1 MTRILR
7 LSLVLALAFGSA
19 LFAGQANPSH
29 PAVDLAEIFAAAPAS
44 STPGGAP
51 AAMTPAT
58 PLNPL
63 DGAVFKD
70 DPECENAC
78 FEQYLECARGCSAC
92 DQCSCELAYCRSGCG
107 VPFTGC

>member
-19 LFAGQANPSH
+19 LFAGQANPSQ
-29 PAVDLAEIFAAAPAS
+29 PAVGLAEILAAAPAS
-44 STPGGAP
+44 GTPGGAP

-70 DPECENAC
+70 DPECESSC
-78 FEQYLECARGCSAC
+78 FQQYIECASGCSAC
-92 DQCSCELAYCRSGCG
+92 DQCSCQLALCRSGCG
-107 VPFTGC
+107 VPYTGC